1 MAKAGINVQM
11 NVVDWA
17 TLLKLRGQPEAW
29 DIFITHHGG
38 PPDPIL
44 LTFLN
49 DGYPGWWT
57 SPEITELKKQ
67 FTSTADLT
75 ERKAVWDKIQTLF
88 YEQVPAIKVG
98 DAYSYDIVSPKVQNI
113 GTPLFWPVFW
123 NASFK

>member
-1 MAKAGINVQM
+1 M
-11 NVVDWA
+11 
-17 TLLKLRGQPEAW
+17 
-29 DIFITHHGG
+29 FITHHGG

-49 DGYPGWWT
+49 PGYPGWWAT
-57 SPEITELKKQ
+57 PEITDLRAQ

-75 ERKAVWDKIQTLF
+75 QRKAVWDKIQELY

-98 DAYSYDIVSPKVQNI
+98 DAYSFDIMSSKVQNLVS
-113 GTPLFWPVFW
+113 PLFWPVFF

>member
-1 MAKAGINVQM
+1 M
-11 NVVDWA
+11 
-17 TLLKLRGQPEAW
+17 
-29 DIFITHHGG
+29 FITHHGG

-49 DGYPGWWT
+49 EGYPGWWAT
-57 SPEITELKKQ
+57 PEITELRKQ

-75 ERKAVWDKIQTLF
+75 QRKAVWDKIQELY

-98 DAYSYDIVSPKVQNI
+98 DAYSFDVISPKVQNLVS
-113 GTPLFWPVFW
+113 PLFWPVFF